1 MNFLSPFPFL
11 CLARRISVVAIILLS
26 TVLLVSLVYAGP
38 STERDLALVREY
50 QGVIQLKTLEIY
62 ELNENLDW
70 LDRKIKR
77 LKSLHQPVS
86 KDLFQSVSHKKLRIN
101 SLEKDVQNL
110 QAALEELMDRIP
122 QEETA
127 AVASPA
133 KASPGVLSIQE
144 DGVTQDQAELIARI
158 KKSEI
163 SDWFE
168 VVPDQERV
176 QIRITLPILF
186 TPGSA
191 VIAQEYDG
199 FLKKVSSFVKGQK
212 VWIVVDGF
220 ADPDPIKSKQFPSN
234 FELGATRAANV
245 VHALVAKGVDP
256 AVFKVASTGKYRF
269 PDARPLSDKKA
280 VERYINI
287 SILFD
292 RV

>member
-11 CLARRISVVAIILLS
+11 CFARRISGVAIILIS
-26 TVLLVSLVYAGP
+26 TVLLASFVHAAP
-38 STERDLALVREY
+38 STERDIALVREY

-101 SLEKDVQNL
+101 SLEKDVQNY
-110 QAALEELMDRIP
+110 QAILKKVTDRIP
-122 QEETA
+122 HEND
-127 AVASPA
+127 
-133 KASPGVLSIQE
+133 I
-144 DGVTQDQAELIARI
+144 VTQDQAALIARI

-163 SDWFE
+163 SGWFE
-168 VVPDQERV
+168 VLPGRDGV
-176 QIRITLPILF
+176 QIRTTLPILF
-186 TPGSA
+186 TSGSA
-191 VIAQEYDG
+191 VVSKEYDA
-199 FLKKVSSFVKGQK
+199 FLKKVSSFVQGHK

-245 VHALVAKGVDP
+245 VHALVDKGVDP

-269 PDARPLSDKKA
+269 PDARPLSDAKA
-280 VERYINI
+280 KERYINI
-287 SILFD
+287 TILFD
-292 RV
+292 V

>member
-1 MNFLSPFPFL
+1 MIFLSPFPFL

-26 TVLLVSLVYAGP
+26 TVLLVSSVYAGA

-50 QGVIQLKTLEIY
+50 QEVIQLKTLEIY

-77 LKSLHQPVS
+77 LKSLHQAVP
-86 KDLFQSVSHKKLRIN
+86 KDLFQSVSHKKLRIR
-101 SLEKDVQNL
+101 SLEKDVQND
-110 QAALEELMDRIP
+110 QSALEKVMDRIP
-122 QEETA
+122 PEETQA
-127 AVASPA
+127 AV
-133 KASPGVLSIQE
+133 
-144 DGVTQDQAELIARI
+144 VTQDQAELITRI
-158 KKSEI
+158 KQSEI

-168 VVPDQERV
+168 VVPDQKRV
-176 QIRITLPILF
+176 QIRTTLPILF
-186 TPGSA
+186 TSGSA

-220 ADPDPIKSKQFPSN
+220 ADPDSIKSKQFPSN

-245 VHALVAKGVDP
+245 VHALVDKGVDP

-287 SILFD
+287 TILFES
-292 RV
+292 V